1 MRRILFP
8 IFSIIIISIAAT
20 GTFTSCKQETQHSDT
35 IDSTV
40 IKPAPIATP
49 GDSAGSNQDVLTV
62 TGKVVDGA
70 MNSVFIEIAP
80 DSAVEFT
87 YPQLN
92 RNDEKVFYNW
102 TIDDDITVSYV
113 KTTRNGEEIDSVISI
128 QKAQ

>member
-1 MRRILFP
+1 MRKILFP

-70 MNSVFIEIAP
+70 MNSVFIEVQP
-80 DSAVEFT
+80 DSAVEFS
-87 YPQLN
+87 YPQLD
-92 RNDEKVFYNW
+92 RNDSEVFYNW
-102 TIDDDITVSYV
+102 SIDDEVTIKYV
-113 KTTRNGEEIDSVISI
+113 HTNRNGEEIDSVISI
-128 QKAQ
+128 QKAE